1 MSVWYNQDGYKE
13 NKENKNKITSVDKE
27 QIYVSE
33 ITSEAGAILL
43 ISKSFGGNVEYL
55 I

>member
-13 NKENKNKITSVDKE
+13 NKENKITSVDKE